1 MRLKSVATLAMA
13 MVAAGCWR
21 ITVTSNAAPSPT
33 VVEKPWQHSFIAG
46 LVPPAE
52 INVGD
57 QCPNGVAKVETVH
70 SPANILA
77 TILTQGIYSPITA
90 KVTCAAR

>member
-1 MRLKSVATLAMA
+1 MRRRSLGLLAILA
-13 MVAAGCWR
+13 VSAGCWR

-52 INVGD
+52 INVKD

-70 SPANILA
+70 SPANLLA

-90 KVTCAAR
+90 KVTCAAN